1 VASLTVDDG
10 QLVLRMPP
18 RQKVASFHADLRVPL
33 TAVRSIG
40 VIENPWMQLRGRR
53 MAGLFFPG
61 SVAMGT
67 WIHGDGYDF
76 CVLRKNQAAVR
87 VDLSVGRF
95 SRWVVGLNELTAAR
109 AEAERVAAAAGIA
122 PDL

>member
-1 VASLTVDDG
+1 LASLAVDDG
-10 QLVLRMPP
+10 QLLLCMTA
-18 RQKVASFHADLRVPL
+18 RQKAASFHGDLRVPL
-33 TAVRSIG
+33 TAVRSVG
-40 VIENPWMQLRGRR
+40 VIDQPWLKLRGRR

-76 CVLRKNQAAVR
+76 CVLRKAQAAVR
-87 VDLSVGRF
+87 VDLATGRF
-95 SRWVVGLNELTAAR
+95 SRWVVGATDLAAAR
-109 AEAERVAAAAGIA
+109 AEAQKVAAAAGIA

>member
-1 VASLTVDDG
+1 MASLAVDQG
-10 QLVLRMPP
+10 HLMLHMTA
-18 RQKVASFHADLRVPL
+18 RQKAASFHADLRIPL
-33 TAVRSIG
+33 TAVRSVG
-40 VIENPWMQLRGRR
+40 VIEKPWLQLRGRR

-76 CVLRKNQAAVR
+76 CVLRRDQAAVR
-87 VDLSVGRF
+87 VDLGVGRF
-95 SRWVVGLNELTAAR
+95 SRWVVGATDVQVAR
-109 AEAERVAAAAGIA
+109 TDAERVAAAAGIA